1 MNRRPM
7 NAIRFHRRRHAR
19 GVTLVEL
26 MIALVLGLVVTGAA
40 LALFATNRR
49 TYIATESLGRIQENV
64 RTSFE
69 LMARDLREGAGNACG
84 NDITEVNVLK
94 NPAGRWY
101 TDWAGGIR
109 GYSDATAFPDAAFG
123 TARAQRVAGTD
134 AIELK
139 SAVND
144 GVPIVEHVAASAQF
158 KLNTVNHGFSVGDI
172 AVACDPGHA
181 AVLQVTG
188 PAAVPGTNAEI
199 VHNTGASVSP
209 GNCTKGLGGEG
220 IQSACTTGGI
230 EYTFG
235 CFNGDKATC
244 TAADE
249 KWPAI
254 LAKLRASRWYVGYNG
269 RDGGQGRSL
278 YQSVLANSG
287 GVLNTVS
294 QEIAEGVR
302 DMQISYLLNG
312 AADYVEA
319 NSAWTTG
326 DIANIV
332 AVRIVLVI
340 QGQDQAGTDGNAL
353 QRSLEHVVTIRNR
366 AP

>member
-1 MNRRPM
+1 M
-7 NAIRFHRRRHAR
+7 
-19 GVTLVEL
+19 
-26 MIALVLGLVVTGAA
+26 
-40 LALFATNRR
+40 
-49 TYIATESLGRIQENV
+49 
-64 RTSFE
+64 
-69 LMARDLREGAGNACG
+69 
-84 NDITEVNVLK
+84 
-94 NPAGRWY
+94 
-101 TDWAGGIR
+101 
-109 GYSDATAFPDAAFG
+109 
-123 TARAQRVAGTD
+123 
-134 AIELK
+134 
-139 SAVND
+139 ND
-144 GVPIVEHVAASAQF
+144 GVPIVEHLAASAQF

-188 PAAVPGTNAEI
+188 PTSPAGTNVEI
-199 VHNTGASVSP
+199 VHNTGGALIP

-220 IQSACTTGGI
+220 VQSACTTEGI

-244 TAADE
+244 TAANE
-249 KWPAI
+249 KWPAV

-278 YQSVLANSG
+278 YQSVLANSSG
-287 GVLNTVS
+287 TLNTVP

-312 AADYVEA
+312 ASDSVEA
-319 NSAWTTG
+319 NSTWSTG
-326 DIANIV
+326 DIAKIV

-340 QGQDQAGTDGNAL
+340 QGPDLAGTDGNAL
-353 QRSLEHVVTIRNR
+353 ERSLEHVVTIRNR

>member
-1 MNRRPM
+1 M
-7 NAIRFHRRRHAR
+7 NAIRFHRRQHAL
-19 GVTLVEL
+19 GVTLIEL

-84 NDITEVNVLK
+84 NDITQVNVL
-94 NPAGRWY
+94 NGPADLWY

-109 GYSDATAFPDAAFG
+109 GYSDATAFPDEAFG
-123 TARAQRVAGTD
+123 TARTQRVVGTD

-144 GVPIVEHVAASAQF
+144 GVPIIDHHATSAQF

-181 AVLQVTG
+181 AILQVTG
-188 PAAVPGTNAEI
+188 PAAPAGTNAEI
-199 VHNTGASVSP
+199 VHNTGSAVP

-220 IQSACTTGGI
+220 VPSTCTTGGI

-235 CFNGDKATC
+235 CFNGDKTTC

-278 YQSVLANSG
+278 YQSVLANNDG
-287 GVLNTVS
+287 TLNTVS

-312 AADYVEA
+312 ASEYVEA
-319 NSAWTTG
+319 SSAWTTG
-326 DIANIV
+326 DIARIV

-340 QGQDQAGTDGNAL
+340 QGQDDLAGTDGNAL